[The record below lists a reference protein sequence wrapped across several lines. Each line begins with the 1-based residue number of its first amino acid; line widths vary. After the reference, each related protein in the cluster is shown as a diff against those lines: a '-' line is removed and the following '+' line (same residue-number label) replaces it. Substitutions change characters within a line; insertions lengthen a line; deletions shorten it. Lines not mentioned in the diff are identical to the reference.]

1 MNKSLNYYAIYQNI
15 RPFSIDNNIIV
26 NDKFI
31 IVQTPKTGSTTLR
44 DCFKRYNNYQTLKKQ
59 IAIGIY
65 RHEGIAVLSNL
76 ASKKEFPNIEYI
88 GTCRNPYAQLIS
100 WYFHCVKFHNQK
112 NSFNHYIMEQSVR
125 LEEACGSQFNYHS
138 LDGQYIMDKVYPFEC
153 GIKNTIND
161 IIIRH
166 NLKNLPNNIIEKHS
180 NQNTIK
186 SYQEYTKNHNWR
198 EIISKK
204 TLEHIQDKHQRDF
217 DFYGYS
223 YDPDK
228 MLHPPYN
235 FVLSD
240 S

>member
-1 MNKSLNYYAIYQNI
+1 MNKSLLHYAIYQNVK
-15 RPFSIDNNIIV
+15 PFSIDNNIIV

-31 IVQTPKTGSTTLR
+31 IVQIPKTGSTTLK
-44 DCFKRYNNYQTLKKQ
+44 DCFKRYNNQQILAKQ
-59 IAIGIY
+59 IEIGIY

-100 WYFHCVKFHNQK
+100 WYFHCIKHYQETRD
-112 NSFNHYIMEQSVR
+112 FNDFIMKMNNRSKENM
-125 LEEACGSQFNYHS
+125 CGQFKYHS
-138 LDGQYIMDKVYPFEC
+138 IDGQYIMDKVYPFEC

-204 TLEHIQDKHQRDF
+204 TLEHIQDKYQRDF